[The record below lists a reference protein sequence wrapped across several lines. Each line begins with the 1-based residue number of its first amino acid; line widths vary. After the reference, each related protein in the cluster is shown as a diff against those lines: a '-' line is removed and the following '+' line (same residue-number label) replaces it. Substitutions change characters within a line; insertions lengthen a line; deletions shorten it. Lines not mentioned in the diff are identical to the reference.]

1 MKANRSESVGVALLW
16 LLELRWRGE
25 VVDRSASLVEGDEE
39 VAGCCCSAAAGG
51 SFVASVL
58 MRETVACG
66 RWKREDL
73 SAVGWKA
80 VFSVAERERTAADR
94 ESKEKREHWC
104 WGRGFR
110 CG

>member
-1 MKANRSESVGVALLW
+1 LKETKRLLVAAVRPPL
-16 LLELRWRGE
+16 
-25 VVDRSASLVEGDEE
+25 
-39 VAGCCCSAAAGG
+39 GG